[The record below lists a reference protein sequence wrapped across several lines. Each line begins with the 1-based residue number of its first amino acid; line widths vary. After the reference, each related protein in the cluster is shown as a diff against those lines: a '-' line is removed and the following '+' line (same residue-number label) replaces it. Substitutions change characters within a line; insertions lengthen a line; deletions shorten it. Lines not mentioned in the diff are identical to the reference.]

1 MTKMRESRITVQ
13 TAIKRFINYVERNP
27 SLKPS
32 TIASYK
38 TIANRLYPLLDNVY
52 LKDITAFDIEHLLNV
67 VMVKL
72 SQSRGEGYNT
82 KTRKN
87 TKYFLKLIFDHFY
100 KRGEI
105 RSHPFSMGI
114 TLVDHDDTRFILP
127 YTRSEVS
134 AVLALKDG
142 SGVVEGFEVTL
153 NEGLRPG
160 EVLALTTQS
169 YNKYEGYLEID
180 KSICLNHL
188 KAPKNVRSNRRI
200 MVTDSTKRLIEH
212 CISSNKFDKYE
223 IQCHRERRIVETF
236 NDKFVFHNPTDGSC
250 WGDSKNFCSK
260 LAPYFH
266 RANVHFR
273 GLHPARHTFVT
284 NARNAGIS
292 IEDVAKHIGHG
303 DTDTLEKH
311 YSYWKNY
318 LIGKNNLHI
327 RNALCTYD

>member
-1 MTKMRESRITVQ
+1 MTKKRESRITAQ
-13 TAIKRFINYVERNP
+13 TAIKRYMKYIEMEL

-32 TIASYK
+32 TIAGYK
-38 TIANRLYPLLDNVY
+38 TIANRLYSLLDNVY
-52 LKDITAFDIEHLLNV
+52 LKEITAFDIEHLLNV
-67 VMVKL
+67 VMVAL
-72 SQSRGEGYNT
+72 SQSKGEGYNT

-105 RSHPFSMGI
+105 HSHPFSMGI
-114 TLVDHDDTRFILP
+114 TLVDHDDTRIIMP

-142 SGVVEGFEVTL
+142 SGIVEGFEVTL

-160 EVLALTTQS
+160 EMLALTTQS
-169 YNKYEGYLEID
+169 YNKDEGSLEIN

-188 KAPKNVRSNRRI
+188 KSPKNVRSNRRI
-200 MVTDSTKRLIEH
+200 LITDSTKRLIEH
-212 CISSNKFDKYE
+212 RISSNRFDKYE
-223 IQCHRERRIVETF
+223 IQYFGKRRTVETF
-236 NDKFVFHNPTDGSC
+236 TDSFVFFNPNDGSC
-250 WGDSKNFCSK
+250 WGDSKKFCSK
-260 LAPYFH
+260 LAPYFQ
-266 RANVHFR
+266 RANVQFR
-273 GLHPARHTFVT
+273 GLRPARHTFVT
-284 NARNAGIS
+284 NARNAGMT
-292 IEDVAKHIGHG
+292 IEEVAKHIGHG
-303 DTDTLEKH
+303 DTDTLENH